1 MLREVLEPIASQVLM
16 GFAVNRGAAARHR
29 TMWR

>member
-1 MLREVLEPIASQVLM
+1 MRREVLEMIPSQVLM
-16 GFAVNRGAAARHR
+16 EFAVNRDAAARHR